1 MKKFATLL
9 VALVA
14 SVSTFAQVEKG
25 TFTLQPMVGIDVTS
39 LSGDGGSVSKVKN
52 GTYTYKSKVGFV
64 GGVEGAYQFSDRFG
78 LSVGVLYAM
87 GGSKID
93 FTYDGKSVDDIDG
106 MSNDSKISVSSLN
119 VPVLVNFYVWKGLA
133 IKAGIQ
139 PQFLLSA
146 KMKAKLDFD
155 GESLYDI
162 DRDVKDDCNSV
173 SLAVPV
179 GASYD
184 FPFGLTVDA
193 RYNIGVTNVI
203 KSDAGSALVDM
214 VGKHNMFQLTVGYK
228 FHL

>member
-25 TFTLQPMVGIDVTS
+25 TFTLQPMVGLDVTS
-39 LSGDGGSVSKVKN
+39 LSGN
-52 GTYTYKSKVGFV
+52 GFSQSGYDLTFKSKIGFV
-64 GGVEGAYQFSDRFG
+64 GGVEGAYQFTDRFG

-87 GGSKID
+87 GGAKID
-93 FTYDGKSVDDIDG
+93 VAQDGKSVSDIDG
-106 MSNDSKISVSSLN
+106 VTNDSKISVSSLN
-119 VPVLVNFYVWKGLA
+119 VPVLANVYVWKGLA
-133 IKAGIQ
+133 LKAGIQ

-146 KMKAKLDFD
+146 NASAKVEYKGKTLVDED
-155 GESLYDI
+155 MDLKEG
-162 DRDVKDDCNSV
+162 CNSV
-173 SLAVPV
+173 SLAIPV

-193 RYNIGVTNVI
+193 RYNIGVTNVA
-203 KSDAGSALVDM
+203 KDDDSNM
-214 VGKHNMFQLTVGYK
+214 VGKHNMFQVTVGYK

>member
-25 TFTLQPMVGIDVTS
+25 TFTLQPMVGMDVTS

-64 GGVEGAYQFSDRFG
+64 GGVESAYQFSDRFG

-93 FTYDGKSVDDIDG
+93 FTYKGQSVNDIDG

-162 DRDVKDDCNSV
+162 DRDVKDNCNSV

-193 RYNIGVTNVI
+193 RYNIGVTNVY
-203 KSDAGSALVDM
+203 KNDDSSAI
-214 VGKHNMFQLTVGYK
+214 GKHNMFQLTVGYK